1 MRQTSPPPPTVL
13 AVCLSTGGIPK
24 LPQTEVQVAIA
35 GIVGDLH
42 AHAKH
47 NRLDRAIS
55 LLDIEAL
62 QQLASEGFPLSPGA
76 TGENLVVEHLNVQ
89 SLPPGTLLRID
100 DVVLRLEAP
109 RKPCYVLDAIDPRL
123 KEIIIGR
130 CGYMASVIQPGRLR
144 QGAMIVVDS
153 SGSSGSG

>member
-1 MRQTSPPPPTVL
+1 MHQISVPPPTVI
-13 AVCLSTGGIPK
+13 AVCLSSGGIPK
-24 LPQTEVQVAIA
+24 LPQAEAEVAIA

-62 QQLASEGFPLSPGA
+62 VQLAAEGYPLTPGA

-100 DVVLRLEAP
+100 GVVLRLEAP

-130 CGYMASVIQPGRLR
+130 CGYMASVVQPGQLR
-144 QGAMIVVDS
+144 PGSTIIVELPAPER
-153 SGSSGSG
+153 